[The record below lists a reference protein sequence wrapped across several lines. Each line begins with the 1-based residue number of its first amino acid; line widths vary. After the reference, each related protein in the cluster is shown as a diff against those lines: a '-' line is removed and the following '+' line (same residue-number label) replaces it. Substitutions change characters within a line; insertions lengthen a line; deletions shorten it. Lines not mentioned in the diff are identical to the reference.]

1 MASQFLHPCM
11 GDPAPVLR
19 TKEGSWLRHLI
30 FGVSPS
36 PGTWEMG
43 FPPYLIST
51 PPEREPPLCAPSS
64 GADHNAGDFSGK
76 WGAVPVPG
84 SNPVTL
90 KG

>member
-30 FGVSPS
+30 SGVSPS

-43 FPPYLIST
+43 FPPFRTNYSSVLL
-51 PPEREPPLCAPSS
+51 PRGNRLCLRLPLELTTMQELSQANGELYPSLE
-64 GADHNAGDFSGK
+64 A
-76 WGAVPVPG
+76 
-84 SNPVTL
+84 TQ
-90 KG
+90 